1 MATADFEMKQ
11 LLKAYRKGL
20 ISDDLFEQ
28 QMSEV
33 KNGSGQG
40 YTYNGKMHATEREM
54 IMHLLDEARCGENF
68 AAEYFNRWIEVSDQ
82 VGCSGIP
89 PGRSWMRF
97 LVIGPA
103 WSSSTTC
110 RRR

>member
-1 MATADFEMKQ
+1 MATSDFEMKQ

-54 IMHLLDEARCGENF
+54 IMHLLDEARCGKTL
-68 AAEYFNRWIEVSDQ
+68 RPSTLI
-82 VGCSGIP
+82 VGS
-89 PGRSWMRF
+89 RSATKS
-97 LVIGPA
+97 V
-103 WSSSTTC
+103 
-110 RRR
+110 